1 MKKLFFGSLVGIPC
15 GILLGWACAR
25 LIVLYRGLMN
35 YGLFDFTSETF
46 IDSDWL
52 AIILITIATV
62 VLFVAINLWKYF
74 VHGEREFNPFK
85 KKSVTD
91 LSRDK
96 RLAQYHYV
104 PDDYLSKEPDGFT
117 VGKYKRRYVRL
128 PFQNSPEHQLILG
141 SPGSNKS
148 TSILSALIYNFNFAS
163 DKEKLGA
170 VLALDVKPE
179 LQKKSSLYSDPK
191 IRMVNP
197 SSFGEN
203 NYGFDLWYGLSSRSS
218 DDQIKERMEMIAR
231 SIIPNLSGD
240 NVHFSANAQKLLSG
254 FLMYGFI
261 KGLSFSDS
269 VIKIMHV
276 STEDLIAE
284 IITDPIIKQHP
295 KVLDK
300 VKGFNGNDSDEFA
313 SIKDTMEKD
322 LDIFNT
328 ETVKWC
334 FSGNPRKATPEDL
347 LNGISIFLAIPDHL
361 IVSYKTVFGVIMEIC
376 LKYLT
381 SIPEEEL
388 EDKKP
393 VWCLIDEGG
402 TIYVPSLLDVAS
414 RGRSKKIQLSIVA
427 QSFSQLEDLYGDRN
441 ARAIM
446 DCCKTTIV
454 FSCNDT
460 KTAENLSKRT
470 GYYRETKTSYQ
481 SKGLLTGDSSTTT
494 SMEYRPV
501 MDVSDIN
508 MLERNKE
515 VLVFTIAGWFLV
527 KKAPYFT
534 IPMLLEKSDEIVAAN
549 KAAGKVK

>member
-1 MKKLFFGSLVGIPC
+1 MYKGMIDHGLVGYEPGKLSNADWVIM
-15 GILLGWACAR
+15 L
-25 LIVLYRGLMN
+25 LIVIG
-35 YGLFDFTSETF
+35 TF
-46 IDSDWL
+46 IL
-52 AIILITIATV
+52 VLIM
-62 VLFVAINLWKYF
+62 NLWNYT
-74 VHGEREFNPFK
+74 VHGQREFNPFK
-85 KKSVTD
+85 HKSVTD
-91 LSRDK
+91 PSKDK
-96 RLAQYHYV
+96 RLAQYRSV
-104 PDDYLSKEPDGFT
+104 PGDYLSKAPDGFT
-117 VGKYKRRYVRL
+117 VGKHKNRYVRL
-128 PFQNSPEHQLILG
+128 PFQDSPEHQLILG

-179 LQKKSSLYSDPK
+179 LQKKSVLYSDPNV
-191 IRMVNP
+191 RMINP
-197 SSFGEN
+197 SSYGEN
-203 NYGFDLWYGLSSRSS
+203 NYGFDLWYGLSNRSS

-240 NVHFSANAQKLLSG
+240 NIHFSSNAQKLLSG

-284 IITDPIIKQHP
+284 IITDPITKQHP
-295 KVLDK
+295 KILDK
-300 VKGFNGNDSDEFA
+300 VKSFEGNDSDEFA

-328 ETVKWC
+328 DTVKWC

-347 LNGISIFLAIPDHL
+347 LNGISLFLAIPDHL
-361 IVSYKTVFGVIMEIC
+361 ITAYRTVFGLIMEIC

-381 SIPEEEL
+381 SIPEEHL
-388 EDKKP
+388 ENRRP

-402 TIYVPSLLDVAS
+402 TVYVPSLLDVAS

-427 QSFSQLEDLYGDRN
+427 QSFSQLEDLYGDKN

-460 KTAENLSKRT
+460 ITAENLSKRT

-481 SKGLLTGDSSTTT
+481 SKGVLTSDSSTTT
-494 SMEYRPV
+494 SMEYRSV

-508 MLERNKE
+508 MLEKNKE

-527 KKAPYFT
+527 KKAPYFN
-534 IPMLLEKSDEIVAAN
+534 IPMLLNKSDEIVASN
-549 KAAGKVK
+549 KAAMEVK

>member
-1 MKKLFFGSLVGIPC
+1 
-15 GILLGWACAR
+15 
-25 LIVLYRGLMN
+25 
-35 YGLFDFTSETF
+35 
-46 IDSDWL
+46 
-52 AIILITIATV
+52 
-62 VLFVAINLWKYF
+62 
-74 VHGEREFNPFK
+74 
-85 KKSVTD
+85 
-91 LSRDK
+91 
-96 RLAQYHYV
+96 
-104 PDDYLSKEPDGFT
+104 
-117 VGKYKRRYVRL
+117 
-128 PFQNSPEHQLILG
+128 
-141 SPGSNKS
+141 
-148 TSILSALIYNFNFAS
+148 
-163 DKEKLGA
+163 
-170 VLALDVKPE
+170 
-179 LQKKSSLYSDPK
+179 
-191 IRMVNP
+191 
-197 SSFGEN
+197 
-203 NYGFDLWYGLSSRSS
+203 
-218 DDQIKERMEMIAR
+218 
-231 SIIPNLSGD
+231 
-240 NVHFSANAQKLLSG
+240 
-254 FLMYGFI
+254 MYGFI

>member
-1 MKKLFFGSLVGIPC
+1 
-15 GILLGWACAR
+15 
-25 LIVLYRGLMN
+25 MN